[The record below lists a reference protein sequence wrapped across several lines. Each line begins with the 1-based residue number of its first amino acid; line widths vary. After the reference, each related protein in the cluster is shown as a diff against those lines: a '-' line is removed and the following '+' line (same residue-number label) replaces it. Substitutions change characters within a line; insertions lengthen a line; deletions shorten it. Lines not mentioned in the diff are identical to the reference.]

1 MFNMVALRG
10 TVSLQMKA
18 IITIDA
24 SLYKRQTFLF
34 PGGTENESPWNVFTK
49 YQDML
54 PCWHLIGRKGY
65 LLLPGTLRKKYIY
78 IYRLIMKLNL
88 VPQRSLETKKICTH
102 VCCMLSEKPEGVTS
116 RMSPLNILS
125 MLMWSS

>member
-1 MFNMVALRG
+1 MVALRG

-65 LLLPGTLRKKYIY
+65 LLLPGTLRKKNIY
-78 IYRLIMKLNL
+78 ISFDNEIESCSAEKFRN
-88 VPQRSLETKKICTH
+88 KKNMHT
-102 VCCMLSEKPEGVTS
+102 CMLHVK
-116 RMSPLNILS
+116 
-125 MLMWSS
+125 